1 MEQVEDGKKI
11 VQMWMPSHLNLT
23 YNLNL
28 RHLRIDEK
36 YRTLRDQEIV
46 EALDESDTARLLFE
60 HVEPEA
66 EPALFLTYPSN
77 SESYLLPSTVM
88 GNKALSAGNKGMQTF
103 TDTGDGE
110 NEIGEDLGVD
120 DDDDDS
126 RLHSENEYAQDDDYE
141 VYLGPNNEDWCY
153 DPDSDDYFNALKV
166 LKIETS
172 QKQSHSVAEVL
183 GLVKQLKHDIKALL
197 GCRDMPESY
206 YRMLVGDLIPF
217 FDDGMHYPIN
227 NRLSHIT

>member
-1 MEQVEDGKKI
+1 MMMMVVVVVLVVAVMKGIIKKMAMRKRRRKLKI
-11 VQMWMPSHLNLT
+11 MKMMTVRMMGTLKMTTLKMTLT
-23 YNLNL
+23 
-28 RHLRIDEK
+28 
-36 YRTLRDQEIV
+36 
-46 EALDESDTARLLFE
+46 
-60 HVEPEA
+60 
-66 EPALFLTYPSN
+66 
-77 SESYLLPSTVM
+77 M
-88 GNKALSAGNKGMQTF
+88 MC
-103 TDTGDGE
+103 
-110 NEIGEDLGVD
+110 VD

-153 DPDSDDYFNALKV
+153 DPDSDDYFNALKG

-183 GLVKQLKHDIKALL
+183 GLVKELKHDIKALL

-206 YRMLVGDLIPF
+206 YRTLVRDLIPF